1 MDWGRYLPVEGLR
14 TGFFVSVVGVYAR
27 VCGRGWRRT
36 SRVVSQVPSTLEI
49 EQGSLT
55 GLELTK

>member
-1 MDWGRYLPVEGLR
+1 M
-14 TGFFVSVVGVYAR
+14 SVVGVYAH
-27 VCGRGWRRT
+27 VCGGGWRRT

>member
-1 MDWGRYLPVEGLR
+1 M
-14 TGFFVSVVGVYAR
+14 SVVGVYAH
-27 VCGRGWRRT
+27 VCGGGWRIT
-36 SRVVSQVPSTLEI
+36 SHVVSQVPSTLEI